1 MVVAN
6 FRLYKYP
13 LEGEFSIEIKGKK
26 ISNSKSTI
34 LGMFND

>member
-13 LEGEFSIEIKGKK
+13 LEGEFCIEIKGKK
-26 ISNSKSTI
+26 SNCKSTI
-34 LGMFND
+34 LGMFNN